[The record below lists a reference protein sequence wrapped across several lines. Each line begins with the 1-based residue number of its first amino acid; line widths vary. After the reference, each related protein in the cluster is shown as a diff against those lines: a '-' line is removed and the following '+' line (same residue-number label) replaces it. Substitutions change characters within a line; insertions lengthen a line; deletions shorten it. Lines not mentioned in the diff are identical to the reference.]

1 MDMRRVASAMLPID
15 RAENS
20 RLDRD
25 VADRESDVVGVLT
38 AIPPGV
44 FTVVCVTGAG
54 AVAVGF
60 GAADPL
66 AVLVAAV
73 STAVGGYIR
82 RVCNDLGPACC
93 SRPPAA

>member
-1 MDMRRVASAMLPID
+1 MHRAAPVRAASVSSVAMDMRRVASAMLPID

-73 STAVGGYIR
+73 STAVGG
-82 RVCNDLGPACC
+82 
-93 SRPPAA
+93 

>member
-1 MDMRRVASAMLPID
+1 MHRAAPVRAASVSSVAMDMRRVASAMLPID

-44 FTVVCVTGAG
+44 FTVVCVTAAG

-73 STAVGGYIR
+73 GTAVGG
-82 RVCNDLGPACC
+82 
-93 SRPPAA
+93 

>member
-1 MDMRRVASAMLPID
+1 VSSVAMDMRRVASAMLAID

-25 VADRESDVVGVLT
+25 VANRESDVVAVLT
-38 AIPPGV
+38 AIPPRV

-73 STAVGGYIR
+73 GTAVGG
-82 RVCNDLGPACC
+82 
-93 SRPPAA
+93 